1 MGVLLKNLDQR
12 GVLELTLNRP
22 ELHNAFD
29 AELISELTI
38 ALVEANNDAAV
49 RVVVLSGSGKSFSA
63 GADLNWMRSMANASE
78 EENRVDALQLAA
90 LMRTLNYLDRPTI
103 AKIHGAAFGG
113 GLGLLACC
121 DMTVCTESAKFGLT
135 ETTLGLV
142 PAVISP
148 YVFRKMGESHA
159 RRYFLSGERFSAQQA
174 LQIGL
179 VQETVADDALDE
191 TVDQLI
197 SRLLKAAPGAVLAS
211 KKLLNAVAGHDEEQ
225 QAVQDEYT
233 AQLIAT
239 LRVSAEGQEGLNAFL
254 EKRLPDWLG
263 QDDG

>member
-1 MGVLLKNLDQR
+1 MSVLLKHLDKR
-12 GVLELTLNRP
+12 GVLDLTLNRP

-29 AELISELTI
+29 AELISELTV
-38 ALVEANNDAAV
+38 ALVEASNDAAV
-49 RVVVLSGSGKSFSA
+49 RVVVLSGSGTSFSA
-63 GADLNWMRSMANASE
+63 GADINWMRGMAEASE
-78 EENRVDALQLAA
+78 EENRMDALQLAA

-103 AKIHGAAFGG
+103 AKISGAAFGG

-121 DMTVCTESAKFGLT
+121 DMTICSESAKFGLT

-159 RRYFLSGERFSAQQA
+159 RRYFLSGERFDAHKAQQT
-174 LQIGL
+174 GL
-179 VQETVADDALDE
+179 VQEVVADDSLDE
-191 TVDQLI
+191 SVDRLV

-225 QAVQDEYT
+225 QAEQDEFT

-239 LRVSAEGQEGLNAFL
+239 LRVSAEGQEGLSAFL
-254 EKRLPDWLG
+254 EKRTPDWVNT
-263 QDDG
+263 DDG